1 MLQRLWMLIRCS
13 VEGYIA
19 DDAMSRGA
27 AIAYY
32 SFFSVAPLLVI
43 AIAIAGVFFGA
54 QAVEGAVS
62 HHLQE
67 LMGPTGAQVVEGLIR
82 SAADQQSSRI
92 AAGIG
97 IAVLLFS
104 ASSVFTEV
112 QAALN
117 VIWRAPAQERDT
129 WIHLVRNKL
138 LSIAFVLGTGVLLLA
153 SLVATAVMAAV
164 TSWATE
170 LVPQTGNLVSEV
182 NFAVSFV
189 TTASIFAIVYK
200 ALPNRHIGWR
210 DVGVGALVTALL
222 FTIGKWLIGFY
233 IGTTGIAS
241 TYGAAGALM
250 AVLLWIYYSAQIFL
264 LGAEFTKVWAGMQG
278 NAEAQEALAAEPVN
292 PSRQRRRERRER
304 KKRGP
309 SGWRC
314 GADGGGADPAE
325 AEEIAV
331 PGAVLRSAMHA
342 APPQLSGVKADAA
355 SWRTCPAAIRVT
367 LPPAPP
373 AARRRRSVRACCGR
387 RRGSSPGPR
396 HPAAWRRRSPPMSR
410 CGR

>member
-1 MLQRLWMLIRCS
+1 MLQRVWKLSRES

-43 AIAIAGVFFGA
+43 AIAIAGFFFGP
-54 QAVEGAVS
+54 QAVEGMVAK
-62 HHLQE
+62 HLE
-67 LMGPTGAQVVEGLIR
+67 DLMGATGAQVVEGLIR

-97 IAVLLFS
+97 VAVLLFT

-117 VIWRAPAQERDT
+117 VIWRAPPPERDT

-138 LSIAFVLGTGVLLLA
+138 LSIALVLGTGVLLLA
-153 SLVATAVMAAV
+153 SLVAPAVMAAV

-170 LVPQTGNLVSEV
+170 LVPESGTLFSEA
-182 NFAVSFV
+182 NFALSFI
-189 TTASIFAIVYK
+189 TTATIFATIYK
-200 ALPNRHIGWR
+200 VLPNRHIGWR
-210 DVGVGALVTALL
+210 DVSIGALVTAVL
-222 FTIGKWLIGFY
+222 FAIGKWLIGFY

-278 NAEAQEALAAEPVN
+278 NAEAQAALAAEPVN
-292 PSRQRRRERRER
+292 PGRQRRRPRSER
-304 KKRGP
+304 KSTAPAVGAAALTAVALTLLKRK
-309 SGWRC
+309 R
-314 GADGGGADPAE
+314 
-325 AEEIAV
+325 
-331 PGAVLRSAMHA
+331 
-342 APPQLSGVKADAA
+342 
-355 SWRTCPAAIRVT
+355 
-367 LPPAPP
+367 
-373 AARRRRSVRACCGR
+373 
-387 RRGSSPGPR
+387 
-396 HPAAWRRRSPPMSR
+396 
-410 CGR
+410 

>member
-1 MLQRLWMLIRCS
+1 MLQRLWLLVRHS

-43 AIAIAGVFFGA
+43 AIAIAGAFFGA

-62 HHLQE
+62 HHLQV

-82 SAADQQSSRI
+82 SAADQQSGRI

-97 IAVLLFS
+97 VAVLLFT

-112 QAALN
+112 QTALN
-117 VIWRAPAQERDT
+117 VIWRAPPPERDN
-129 WIHLVRNKL
+129 WIHLARNKL

-170 LVPQTGNLVSEV
+170 LVPQSDTLVSEI

-189 TTASIFAIVYK
+189 TTAGIFAIVYK

-292 PSRQRRRERRER
+292 PRLHRPHAERER
-304 KKRGP
+304 K
-309 SGWRC
+309 S
-314 GADGGGADPAE
+314 
-325 AEEIAV
+325 AV
-331 PGAVLRSAMHA
+331 PAVGAA
-342 APPQLSGVKADAA
+342 ALTAVAL
-355 SWRTCPAAIRVT
+355 T
-367 LPPAPP
+367 LWK
-373 AARRRRSVRACCGR
+373 RRR
-387 RRGSSPGPR
+387 
-396 HPAAWRRRSPPMSR
+396 
-410 CGR
+410 

>member
-1 MLQRLWMLIRCS
+1 MLLRLWSLIRES

-43 AIAIAGVFFGA
+43 AIAIAGFFFGP
-54 QAVEGAVS
+54 QAVEGMVAK
-62 HHLQE
+62 HLEE
-67 LMGPTGAQVVEGLIR
+67 LMGATGAQVVEGLIR

-97 IAVLLFS
+97 IAVLLFT

-117 VIWRAPAQERDT
+117 VIWRAPPPERDT
-129 WIHLVRNKL
+129 WIHLLRNKL
-138 LSIAFVLGTGVLLLA
+138 LSIALVLGTGVLLLA

-164 TSWATE
+164 TRWATE
-170 LVPQTGNLVSEV
+170 LLPASGTLFSEV
-182 NFAVSFV
+182 NFALSFI
-189 TTASIFAIVYK
+189 TTATIFATIYK
-200 ALPNRHIGWR
+200 VLPNRHIGWR
-210 DVGVGALVTALL
+210 DVGVGALVTAFL
-222 FTIGKWLIGFY
+222 FTIGKWLIGLY

-278 NAEAQEALAAEPVN
+278 NAEAQAALAAEPVIRRR
-292 PSRQRRRERRER
+292 PRRRREDRER
-304 KKRGP
+304 KSTTPAVGAAALTAVALTLLKKKKR
-309 SGWRC
+309 
-314 GADGGGADPAE
+314 
-325 AEEIAV
+325 
-331 PGAVLRSAMHA
+331 
-342 APPQLSGVKADAA
+342 
-355 SWRTCPAAIRVT
+355 
-367 LPPAPP
+367 
-373 AARRRRSVRACCGR
+373 
-387 RRGSSPGPR
+387 
-396 HPAAWRRRSPPMSR
+396 
-410 CGR
+410 